1 MELPMVWRQWLA
13 RHDRI
18 RDALPAVPLI
28 VIAAAATAV
37 GPSHWHE
44 PRWDEVVWT
53 ALSSVPLAFRSLWPL
68 GVALFTVA
76 GDLTLMAVASHI
88 SLTPAASFVALYTL
102 ALHGSRRTAWIV
114 GSVAAVAITGVYAA
128 THAQSVVGGP
138 GLLRFDLAIA
148 ATALGRTV
156 LNRRQN
162 LAAAR
167 ERVEHAERTREEE
180 ARRRVT
186 EERVRIARDL
196 HDVVAHHITLV
207 NAQAGVAHHLMRANP
222 EQAFEALAHIKDNSR
237 AALDELRATV
247 GLLRQPDDAPG
258 SRAPIATLAD
268 LDALVSGFRASGT
281 PVSVARA
288 GDPSPVA
295 PATELTAYRIIQE
308 ALTNTH
314 KHASATRTAVVLD
327 YRVHS
332 LRITVTDDGRP
343 GAPKGAGTGHGL
355 IGIRERATAIGGTV
369 TAGPLPEGGFQ
380 VVADLPLS
388 LTPTTV

>member
-1 MELPMVWRQWLA
+1 
-13 RHDRI
+13 
-18 RDALPAVPLI
+18 
-28 VIAAAATAV
+28 
-37 GPSHWHE
+37 
-44 PRWDEVVWT
+44 
-53 ALSSVPLAFRSLWPL
+53 
-68 GVALFTVA
+68 VA
-76 GDLTLMAVASHI
+76 GAS
-88 SLTPAASFVALYTL
+88 
-102 ALHGSRRTAWIV
+102 
-114 GSVAAVAITGVYAA
+114 
-128 THAQSVVGGP
+128 
-138 GLLRFDLAIA
+138 LLRLDFAIA

-156 LNRRQN
+156 RSRREN

-258 SRAPIATLAD
+258 ARAPVPRLAD
-268 LDALVSGFRASGT
+268 LDTLVTGFEASGLS
-281 PVSVARA
+281 VSVTRT
-288 GDPSPVA
+288 GGTSPLA
-295 PATELTAYRIIQE
+295 PVTDLTAYRIIQE

-314 KHASATRTAVVLD
+314 KHASASRASVVLD
-327 YRVHS
+327 YGVHS
-332 LRITVTDDGRP
+332 LRVAVTDDGRP

-355 IGIRERATAIGGTV
+355 IGMHERATAIGGTV
-369 TAGPLPEGGFQ
+369 TAGPRPEGGFQ
-380 VVADLPLS
+380 VVAELPLS
-388 LTPTTV
+388 LSPAPA

>member
-13 RHDRI
+13 GHDRI
-18 RDALPAVPLI
+18 RDVLPAVPLI
-28 VIAAAATAV
+28 LIAAAATAV
-37 GPSHWHE
+37 GDSGWHE

-53 ALSSVPLAFRSLWPL
+53 ALSCVPLAFRSRWPL
-68 GVALFTVA
+68 AVALFTLA

-88 SLTPAASFVALYTL
+88 SPTPAATLVALYTL

-114 GSVAAVAITGVYAA
+114 GSTAAVAVTGVYAA
-128 THAQSVVGGP
+128 THMESLVGGA
-138 GLLRFDLAIA
+138 GLLRFDAVIA
-148 ATALGRTV
+148 ATAIGRTV
-156 LNRRQN
+156 LGRRQN

-167 ERVEHAERTREEE
+167 ERAEHAERTREEE

-222 EQAFEALAHIKDNSR
+222 QQAYEALAHIKDNSR

-247 GLLRQPDDAPG
+247 GLLRQYDDAPD
-258 SRAPIATLAD
+258 SRAPIPRLAD
-268 LDALVSGFRASGT
+268 LDALVSGFRASGL
-281 PVSVARA
+281 SVRVTRT
-288 GDPSPVA
+288 GDPSPLA
-295 PATELTAYRIIQE
+295 SATELTAYRIVQE

-314 KHASATRTAVVLD
+314 KHASATRTTVVLD
-327 YRVHS
+327 YGVHALRV
-332 LRITVTDDGRP
+332 TVTDDGPP
-343 GAPKGAGTGHGL
+343 GAPKGPGTGHGL
-355 IGIRERATAIGGTV
+355 MGMRERATAIGGTV
-369 TAGPLPEGGFQ
+369 TAGPRPEGGFQ

-388 LTPTTV
+388 LPTTV

>member
-18 RDALPAVPLI
+18 KDALPAVPLI

-37 GPSHWHE
+37 GTSYWHE

-53 ALSSVPLAFRSLWPL
+53 ALSCVPLAFRSRWPL
-68 GVALFTVA
+68 GVALFTLA

-88 SLTPAASFVALYTL
+88 SPTPAASLVALYTL
-102 ALHGSRRTAWIV
+102 ALLGNRRTAWIV
-114 GSVAAVAITGVYAA
+114 GSVAAVAITGVYAT

-138 GLLRFDLAIA
+138 GLLRFDFAIM

-156 LNRRQN
+156 RSRREN

-258 SRAPIATLAD
+258 ARAPIPRLAD
-268 LDALVSGFRASGT
+268 LDTLVTGFEASGLS
-281 PVSVARA
+281 VSVTRT
-288 GDPSPVA
+288 GGPSPLA
-295 PATELTAYRIIQE
+295 PATDLTAYRIIQE

-314 KHASATRTAVVLD
+314 KHASASRASVILD
-327 YRVHS
+327 YGVHS
-332 LRITVTDDGRP
+332 LRVAVTDDGRP
-343 GAPKGAGTGHGL
+343 GAPKGAGTGYGL
-355 IGIRERATAIGGTV
+355 IGMHERATAIGGTV
-369 TAGPLPEGGFQ
+369 TAGPRPEGGFQ
-380 VVADLPLS
+380 VVAELPLS
-388 LTPTTV
+388 LSPAPA